1 MFIIDFKFSYD
12 MNEKKKLT
20 ILYKSTETECCLCGY
35 LIVLP
40 SISLIGPCMS
50 DSGTLVIW
58 LPYSA
63 AIYIIDWA
71 LNARLWHISS
81 VSDQ

>member
-1 MFIIDFKFSYD
+1 MPEGTYL
-12 MNEKKKLT
+12 NEKNT
-20 ILYKSTETECCLCGY
+20 ESTETECCLFGY

-40 SISLIGPCMS
+40 SISLIGHCTS
-50 DSGTLVIW
+50 DSGILVVW

-71 LNARLWHISS
+71 LSGPTLAH
-81 VSDQ
+81 